1 MTKLM
6 EYLLEPQTAVVFDID
21 GVLAVYEFG
30 ELSHSACPD
39 EDWEDYVRT
48 HDPYASSRPV
58 PQIKRFIKDK
68 GESRVWACSQASDV
82 EAPGKRAFVTRCYG
96 LVPSHVITVAQK
108 AEKVEF
114 LRRLA
119 QELKVPE
126 RRVAIVEDTV
136 KTLDLV
142 NRETNCVTV
151 HVSSFFDYGM

>member
-1 MTKLM
+1 MTRLM
-6 EYLLEPQTAVVFDID
+6 DYLLEPQTAVVFDID
-21 GVLAVYEFG
+21 GVLAIYEFG

-58 PQIKRFIKDK
+58 PQIQRFIADK
-68 GESRVWACSQASDV
+68 GADHVWACSQASDF
-82 EAPGKRAFVTRCYG
+82 ETLGKRAFVTRCYE
-96 LVPSHVITVAQK
+96 LDPSHVVTVTQK

-119 QELKVPE
+119 RELGIPE

-142 NRETNCVTV
+142 DQETGCVTV
-151 HVSSFFDYGM
+151 HVSSFFDYGI

>member
-6 EYLLEPQTAVVFDID
+6 EYLLDPRTAVVFDID

-30 ELSHSACPD
+30 DLCHSACPD

-58 PQIKRFIKDK
+58 PQIQRFVRDK
-68 GESRVWACSQASDV
+68 GTGRVWACSQASDV

-96 LVPSHVITVAQK
+96 LAPSHVVTVAQK

-114 LRRLA
+114 LRQLA
-119 QELKVPE
+119 GELGVPE
-126 RRVAIVEDTV
+126 SRVALVEDTV

-142 NRETNCVTV
+142 DQETGCVTV

>member
-1 MTKLM
+1 M

-21 GVLAVYEFG
+21 GVLAAYEFG
-30 ELSHSACPD
+30 DLCHSACPD
-39 EDWEDYVRT
+39 EEWGDYVRT

-58 PQIKRFIKDK
+58 PQIQRFVRDK
-68 GESRVWACSQASDV
+68 GGNGVWACSQASDV

-96 LVPSHVITVAQK
+96 LAPSHVVTVAQK

-119 QELKVPE
+119 QELRLPE
-126 RRVAIVEDTV
+126 KRVAIVEDTV
-136 KTLDLV
+136 KTLDLI
-142 NRETNCVTV
+142 NRETDCVTV

>member
-6 EYLLEPQTAVVFDID
+6 EYLLDPQTAVVFDID

-39 EDWEDYVRT
+39 EEWEDFVRT
-48 HDPYASSRPV
+48 HDPYARSRPIS
-58 PQIKRFIKDK
+58 QIKRFIDDR
-68 GESRVWACSQASDV
+68 GVDRVWACSQASDV
-82 EAPGKRAFVTRCYG
+82 EAPGKRAFVMRCYG
-96 LVPSHVITVAQK
+96 LAPSHVATVAHK

-119 QELKVPE
+119 HELNVPE

-136 KTLDLV
+136 RTLDLIG
-142 NRETNCVTV
+142 RETGCVTV
-151 HVSSFFDYGM
+151 HVSSFFDYGA